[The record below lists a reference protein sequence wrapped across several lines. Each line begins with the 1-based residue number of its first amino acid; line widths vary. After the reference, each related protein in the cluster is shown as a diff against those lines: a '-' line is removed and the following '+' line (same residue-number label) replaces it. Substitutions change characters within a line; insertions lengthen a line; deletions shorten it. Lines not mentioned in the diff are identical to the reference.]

1 LTHFECSGNPLNTLD
16 ISNNVLLE
24 VVYLNEIQLNY
35 IDFSQNLAMKK
46 IRITG
51 NSLTAIDVSN
61 NTLLEVLVVSYNS
74 ISSLDL
80 SNNLNLEELA
90 CLYNSITTIDL
101 SAHTSFRSISCKGNS
116 LTSLDLANGNNTNI
130 YYFEATNNPNL
141 SCINVDN
148 VAYSTTSWTN
158 IDATASFSL
167 NCSSTVGVNE
177 QADNHSLS
185 IYPNPAKNELIINN
199 GELKIEQVLIFDMTG
214 KTVKTIIGNV
224 NTVNVS
230 ELTRGIYFIQI
241 QTETGLVNNKFIKE

>member
-1 LTHFECSGNPLNTLD
+1 MTYVEVSGNSLSSLD
-16 ISNNVLLE
+16 ISMLTNLTQLWAKNNGLSTL
-24 VVYLNEIQLNY
+24 
-35 IDFSQNLAMKK
+35 
-46 IRITG
+46 
-51 NSLTAIDVSN
+51 SLP
-61 NTLLEVLVVSYNS
+61 
-74 ISSLDL
+74 SS
-80 SNNLNLEELA
+80 S
-90 CLYNSITTIDL
+90 SITTL
-101 SAHTSFRSISCKGNS
+101 VLFQNN
-116 LTSLDLANGNNTNI
+116 LTSLDLSLQSNLVALDIHTNNLSSLNVANSNNTNFS
-130 YYFEATNNPNL
+130 YFKTTTNPNL
-141 SCINVDN
+141 TCIEVDN